1 MESDPYLQYFQFLFS
16 GVLLFISM
24 DELISFFV
32 LIILLLCSGLFSGS
46 EIAMFSLTHDDL
58 DEIKEEDN
66 PASKALL
73 FLKNHP
79 KRLLALILVCN
90 TFVNIGIALIVAR
103 LLEIWLP
110 EERYL
115 LWGQNISM
123 CLDFIN
129 STPEEIGK
137 LIYFLIAIVGATVLI
152 LFFGEVMPK
161 IYGRLNTKK
170 FALSMSIPLRILDYL
185 FTPMTYLMV
194 SMTNKVEKR
203 LLEKKVGLQSTSKE
217 DLDAAIDLAISN
229 DTESERQVDI
239 LKGIIKFNDV
249 STKQVMTP
257 RTQVYGIDFNEK
269 YHEVLQIVKESG
281 FSRLPVYNDDFDQI
295 TGILYAKDLIG
306 HLHKPDDFEWQSLIR
321 TNLLYVPE
329 SRKINEIL
337 NDFREQHVH
346 MAFVVDEYGGTNGIV
361 TLEDIMEEIVGEI
374 KDEFDEQ
381 HELNYI
387 KLDSNTYLFDGKT
400 LINDM
405 CRVLGVDISRFEDA
419 RGNADSIAGLILEH
433 SGDMPKKDQELL
445 IEGLKFFVSSVS
457 KRRIEQIK
465 VTI

>member
-1 MESDPYLQYFQFLFS
+1 M
-16 GVLLFISM
+16 
-24 DELISFFV
+24 
-32 LIILLLCSGLFSGS
+32 CSGLFSGS
-46 EIAMFSLTHDDL
+46 EIAMFSLTNDDL
-58 DEIKEEDN
+58 EEIKEHET

-79 KRLLALILVCN
+79 KRLLTLILICN
-90 TFVNIGIALIVAR
+90 TFVNIGIALIVAK

-110 EERYL
+110 YEKYL
-115 LWGQNISM
+115 SWGEQITIWFS
-123 CLDFIN
+123 FIN
-129 STPEEIGK
+129 YRPEQIGK
-137 LIYFLIAIVGATVLI
+137 IIYFLIAVVGATVLI

-161 IYGRLNTKK
+161 IYGRLNTIR
-170 FALSMSIPLRILDYL
+170 FALSMSLPLRFLD
-185 FTPMTYLMV
+185 FAFSPMTALMV
-194 SMTNKVEKR
+194 GMTNKVERK

-257 RTQVYGIDFNEK
+257 RTQVYGIDFNAN
-269 YHEVLQIVKESG
+269 YHEVILIVNDSG
-281 FSRLPVYNDDFDQI
+281 FSRLPVYIDDFDQI

-306 HLHKPDDFEWQSLIR
+306 HLHEGVHFEWQTLIR

-337 NDFREQHVH
+337 KDFREQHVH

-381 HELNYI
+381 HELNFI

-405 CRVLGVDISRFEDA
+405 CRVLGVNISNFEDA

-433 SGDMPKKDQELL
+433 SGDMPKKDIELI
-445 IEGLKFFVSSVS
+445 IEGYKFQVTAVS

>member
-1 MESDPYLQYFQFLFS
+1 
-16 GVLLFISM
+16 
-24 DELISFFV
+24 
-32 LIILLLCSGLFSGS
+32 
-46 EIAMFSLTHDDL
+46 
-58 DEIKEEDN
+58 
-66 PASKALL
+66 
-73 FLKNHP
+73 
-79 KRLLALILVCN
+79 
-90 TFVNIGIALIVAR
+90 
-103 LLEIWLP
+103 
-110 EERYL
+110 
-115 LWGQNISM
+115 
-123 CLDFIN
+123 
-129 STPEEIGK
+129 
-137 LIYFLIAIVGATVLI
+137 
-152 LFFGEVMPK
+152 MPK
-161 IYGRLNTKK
+161 IYGRLNTKQ
-170 FALSMSIPLRILDYL
+170 FALSMSMPLRFFD
-185 FTPMTYLMV
+185 FAFSPMTSLMV
-194 SMTNKVEKR
+194 GMTNKVERK
-203 LLEKKVGLQSTSKE
+203 LLEKKIGLQSTSKE
-217 DLDAAIDLAISN
+217 DLDAAINLAISD

-257 RTQVYGIDFNEK
+257 RTQVYGIDFNAN
-269 YHEVLQIVKESG
+269 YHDVILIVKDSG

-306 HLHKPDDFEWQSLIR
+306 HLHEGVNFEWQTLIR

-337 NDFREQHVH
+337 KDFREQHVH
-346 MAFVVDEYGGTNGIV
+346 MAIVVDEYGGTNGIV

-387 KLDSNTYLFDGKT
+387 KLDPNTYLFDGKT

-405 CRVLGVDISRFEDA
+405 CRVLGVDISNFEDA

-433 SGDMPKKDQELL
+433 SGDMPKKDIELI
-445 IEGLKFFVSSVS
+445 IEGYKFQVTSVS